1 MTTPTPND
9 TEERIKKDAEE
20 YADLVERRLT
30 TAHRVRQASYNVGA
44 KTERNKVLD
53 EAIRNIEVRVD
64 SLDTGTPDHNEIY
77 TLKAVTRYLESLKVD
92 S

>member
-30 TAHRVRQASYNVGA
+30 TAHRVRQVSYNVGA
-44 KTERNKVLD
+44 KTERNKVID
-53 EAIRNIEVRVD
+53 EAIEEFFD
-64 SLDTGTPDHNEIY
+64 E
-77 TLKAVTRYLESLKVD
+77 TLYDGAAIKRILESLKID
-92 S
+92 E